1 MMLLDKVKELCAD
14 RKMTL
19 KELSKVSGVPYTA
32 IKEWN
37 DHVPGA
43 LSVWKVSKALN
54 VPLSDL
60 LDEVEKG

>member
-1 MMLLDKVKELCAD
+1 MLLDKVKTIAKE
-14 RKMTL
+14 RGMTL
-19 KELSKVSGVPYTA
+19 KEVSAASGVKYDTLMS
-32 IKEWN
+32 WN